1 MKGIFGGVISLV
13 LSVILIATVVV
24 PTVKDQNTSG
34 WTTAETTV
42 FGLVSLMSIFGLAY
56 GAGSIFGLL

>member
-1 MKGIFGGVISLV
+1 MKGIFSGVISLV

-24 PTVKDQNTSG
+24 PTVKGSNTSG
-34 WTTAETTV
+34 WSTAETTV

-56 GAGSIFGLL
+56 GAGAIFGLV

>member
-24 PTVKDQNTSG
+24 PTVKDQNTTG